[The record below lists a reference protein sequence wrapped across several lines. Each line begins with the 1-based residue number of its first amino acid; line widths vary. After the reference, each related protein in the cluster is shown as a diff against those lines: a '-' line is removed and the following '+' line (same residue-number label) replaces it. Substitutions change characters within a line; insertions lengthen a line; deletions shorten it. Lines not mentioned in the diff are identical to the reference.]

1 VKRWLAAPVLMPD
14 GGARPRDR
22 GTPQGSAVS
31 PVIANLFLH
40 WAFNTW
46 MGREFPDCPF
56 ERHADDGL
64 IHCKSQARARQV
76 LAALEQRMKDVGL
89 ELHPGKTRIVYCR
102 DSARRQPWDGPVS
115 SGFLGYA
122 FRPRDTMG
130 KNGRFTGSGLAVS
143 PEAVKRMNKT
153 VSGWHFRTL
162 TNLTWEQLTALIGP
176 VIRGWMAYYGRFRH
190 SELHPLLARIN
201 YRVQQWIRAK
211 YRRLRP
217 YRAMK
222 RAWDR
227 ITTQMPGLLPHWR
240 WETGAWY

>member
-1 VKRWLAAPVLMPD
+1 VILPD
-14 GGARPRDR
+14 GGARARDR

-31 PVIANLFLH
+31 PVLANLFLH
-40 WAFNTW
+40 WASGAQL
-46 MGREFPDCPF
+46 GREFPDCPF
-56 ERHADDGL
+56 ERYADDGL
-64 IHCKSQARARQV
+64 VHCKSQARARQV
-76 LAALEQRMKDVGL
+76 LAALEQRMTDAGL

-102 DSARRQPWDGPVS
+102 DRHRRQRWDGPVS
-115 SGFLGYA
+115 SGFPGYA

-130 KNGRFTGSGLAVS
+130 KNGRFTGSGLAAS

-190 SELHPLLARIN
+190 SELRPLLARIN
-201 YRVQQWIRAK
+201 HRVQQWIRRK

-217 YRAMK
+217 YRAVK
-222 RAWDR
+222 RAWNR
-227 ITTQMPGLLPHWR
+227 ITAQIPGLLPHWR
-240 WETGAWY
+240 WETSAGY